1 MKNAQANA
9 DDIAGSM
16 FRWIEWDRMVNEWCL
31 RNAGCQDVPC
41 SCGAKFVHPRDME
54 GAPVALVPLS
64 AAARKDRRKAE
75 KLKAMVSKNGG
86 VPRLRMLEGGAQ

>member
-9 DDIAGSM
+9 DDIAASM
-16 FRWIEWDRMVNEWCL
+16 FRWIEWDCMVNEWCL

-41 SCGAKFVHPRDME
+41 SCGAKFVHPKDLG

-64 AAARKDRRKAE
+64 VAARKDRRKAE
-75 KLKAMVSKNGG
+75 KLRTMARNNGG
-86 VPRLRMLEGGAQ
+86 TPQLRVLQGGAP